1 MERLKMQTP
10 DLVDENIEKIGKLFP
25 ECITECIGSD
35 GKPEFAVDFDKLRLN
50 LSKTP
55 LVEGSDERYQFTWPD
70 KQKMTRLASVPIN
83 KTLRPCREKS
93 VDFDNTENLYIEGDN
108 LDVLKL
114 LREDYLGKIKM
125 IYIDP
130 PYNTGKDFVYKDDF
144 SLSDEEYK
152 AISGQLDD
160 VGARLISNVESGG
173 RFHTNWLNMIYPRL
187 RVARDFLSL
196 DGVIFISSDDHE
208 VGNLRKIADEIF
220 GGNNFLANLVWEKKY
235 TVANDAKFFSDNHD
249 HILCYA
255 KSAENFII
263 GRLPRTEDMDSAYK
277 NPDNHPKGPWKAT
290 PLHAKSGSSDA
301 AAFSY
306 TFKNGVVFTPPPGTF
321 SRYSAETLKR
331 FDDNN
336 EIWFGTKG
344 NSVPSRKT
352 FLCDLKNSGVV
363 PRTIIPFTVGGHNH
377 EAVDELKQLLGDSV
391 FNDPKPT
398 RLIDYFLTVANL
410 KDDSIVLDFFSG
422 SGTTAHSLMKY
433 NYREKKHCKFI
444 LVQINES
451 TPENSVARK
460 NGYDTI
466 CEIGERR
473 VLRAGEEIINDWR
486 ASHSDNS
493 DNTQDIKID
502 VGFRVLK
509 VDSSNM
515 KDVYYNPSD
524 VTNDLFAKTEDNIK
538 EDRTDE
544 DLLFQVMLELS
555 VPLSATIRSEEICDR
570 KVLVVD
576 DNYLIACF
584 DKNITDAV
592 IAEIAKRKPQYF
604 VMRDSSAMDDSVI
617 TNFETLFQ
625 TYSKDTV
632 RKIL

>member
-1 MERLKMQTP
+1 MHYLVTAVSVQPHRL
-10 DLVDENIEKIGKLFP
+10 
-25 ECITECIGSD
+25 
-35 GKPEFAVDFDKLRLN
+35 
-50 LSKTP
+50 
-55 LVEGSDERYQFTWPD
+55 
-70 KQKMTRLASVPIN
+70 
-83 KTLRPCREKS
+83 
-93 VDFDNTENLYIEGDN
+93 
-108 LDVLKL
+108 
-114 LREDYLGKIKM
+114 
-125 IYIDP
+125 
-130 PYNTGKDFVYKDDF
+130 
-144 SLSDEEYK
+144 
-152 AISGQLDD
+152 
-160 VGARLISNVESGG
+160 
-173 RFHTNWLNMIYPRL
+173 
-187 RVARDFLSL
+187 
-196 DGVIFISSDDHE
+196 
-208 VGNLRKIADEIF
+208 
-220 GGNNFLANLVWEKKY
+220 
-235 TVANDAKFFSDNHD
+235 
-249 HILCYA
+249 
-255 KSAENFII
+255 
-263 GRLPRTEDMDSAYK
+263 
-277 NPDNHPKGPWKAT
+277 
-290 PLHAKSGSSDA
+290 
-301 AAFSY
+301 
-306 TFKNGVVFTPPPGTF
+306 
-321 SRYSAETLKR
+321 
-331 FDDNN
+331 
-336 EIWFGTKG
+336 
-344 NSVPSRKT
+344 KT

-493 DNTQDIKID
+493 DNTQDIRID